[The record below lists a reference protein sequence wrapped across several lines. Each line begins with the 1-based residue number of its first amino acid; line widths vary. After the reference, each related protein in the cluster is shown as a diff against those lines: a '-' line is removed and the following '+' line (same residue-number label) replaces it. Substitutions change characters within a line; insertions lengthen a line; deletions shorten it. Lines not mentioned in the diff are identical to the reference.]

1 MSEAKPLK
9 MANAGEEKLCLD
21 SEPPKNFENG
31 PETKP
36 SKPKQQAKPEA
47 KVKIALVSCGTEYGG
62 VQPAFEAAAAKVN
75 AEFIYPEI
83 DVAVLDTIG
92 KDFGIEAASGD
103 LRLMMARAQA
113 VVRGETIADGVFV
126 TTCFRCAEAAIVRNE
141 VRRYIHKYSDVPVI
155 SYSFTEQTD
164 AATLYTRFE
173 ALTTIAK
180 RRHLLA
186 REVQHGITA
195 GIDSGSTTTKAVI
208 MKDNKILGFGWVPS
222 NEVIESAEKALTQA
236 LEMSGIDRS
245 EIQALGTTGYGRY
258 LAGEH
263 YNADLIQEEITT
275 NSKGAVYLAN
285 VQKGPATVIDI
296 GGMDNKAI
304 SVEDGIPGMFT
315 MGGICAGAS
324 GRFFETVAK
333 RLNVDITELGDL
345 AMKGMQENVSM
356 NSYCIVFGTQS
367 LVNSLAKGAL
377 PKDVAAAACRSV
389 VEQIYQQQLQE
400 VDVKEPVIL
409 VGGSSLIKGV
419 PRELSNLLNV
429 KVIVP
434 ENSHL
439 IGAVGAALL
448 ASGFVEE

>member
-1 MSEAKPLK
+1 MSNAKPLK
-9 MANAGEEKLCLD
+9 VVSGEGKEQRSAAKPPGAPAVSDKTL
-21 SEPPKNFENG
+21 PKN
-31 PETKP
+31 
-36 SKPKQQAKPEA
+36 AKLES

-83 DVAVLDTIG
+83 DISALDTIG
-92 KDFGIEAASGD
+92 KDFGIDAASGD

-141 VRRYIHKYSDVPVI
+141 VRRYIHKYSNLPVI

-164 AATLYTRFE
+164 AVTLYTRFE

-195 GIDSGSTTTKAVI
+195 GIDSGSTTTKAVV
-208 MKDNKILGFGWVPS
+208 MKDNKIIGYGWVPT
-222 NEVIESAEKALTQA
+222 NEVLDSAEKAYSQA
-236 LEMSGIDRS
+236 LEMAGIDRK
-245 EIQALGTTGYGRY
+245 EVQALGTTGYGRY
-258 LAGEH
+258 LVGEGF
-263 YNADLIQEEITT
+263 NADLVQEEITV

-345 AMKGMQENVSM
+345 AIQGMQENVSM

-448 ASGFVEE
+448 SSGFVED